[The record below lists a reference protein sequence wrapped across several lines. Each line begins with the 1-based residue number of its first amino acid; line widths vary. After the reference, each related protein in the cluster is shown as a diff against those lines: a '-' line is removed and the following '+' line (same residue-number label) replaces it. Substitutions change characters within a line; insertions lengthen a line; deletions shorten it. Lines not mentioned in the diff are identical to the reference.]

1 HSLRKRLYR
10 QSHSNRP
17 LRRLRFRTNR
27 RYTSVQALF
36 RPLDAQSTV
45 LGILVLTCLYSLSS
59 CYSLSFPPLAVQVLR
74 VCRRT
79 FGRTCLLWLTSYGCW
94 ISFAIVLQ
102 NVTSVIYLDYFKI
115 RPAVFNSNFS

>member
-1 HSLRKRLYR
+1 MIGIIGNSFSLISCLSSSKSTEPSSTNSIFQFIMLFITPPFTPSFGSFLHSLRKRLYR

-45 LGILVLTCLYSLSS
+45 LGILVLTCLYSLS
-59 CYSLSFPPLAVQVLR
+59 
-74 VCRRT
+74 
-79 FGRTCLLWLTSYGCW
+79 
-94 ISFAIVLQ
+94 
-102 NVTSVIYLDYFKI
+102 
-115 RPAVFNSNFS
+115 